1 MKPRQLIK
9 KQGHYFDKKKK
20 KVSIAKAMIFPV
32 VMYEYESWTIKKAE
46 C

>member
-20 KVSIAKAMIFPV
+20 KGQYSQGYDIPSGHV
-32 VMYEYESWTIKKAE
+32 
-46 C
+46 